1 MAPGSFEQE
10 VMRSLGRIEATL
22 DGLAREQKEQN
33 VKQADHEH
41 RLGVIEHARS
51 RQKGVMAVLSAMV
64 SAVVAFIV
72 KAVSS

>member
-1 MAPGSFEQE
+1 MVPGSFEQE

-33 VKQADHEH
+33 VKQADLEH

-64 SAVVAFIV
+64 SAVVAFVV
-72 KAVSS
+72 KVVWS